1 MNPDLSHIQ
10 HRFAAWA
17 AASAARVSPKC
28 RFKVKFGVEILERLG
43 FGPGYGDPAKLPLPS
58 RFDDQHRR
66 WREKAV
72 RLAKARRIKMSH
84 GVAAKLIN
92 VYLKSRFICGG
103 HADHPK
109 VAALHPPI
117 DSILLEALIASNAGG
132 FGKSWHALAKVRW
145 SNLDSGQYETAIA
158 CLRSCFNPAWAAERL
173 WSVSGD

>member
-1 MNPDLSHIQ
+1 MSQPIDVIQ

-28 RFKVKFGVEILERLG
+28 RFKAANGVAILEGLG

-66 WREKAV
+66 WRKKAM

-117 DSILLEALIASNAGG
+117 DSILLEALIRTKDGG
-132 FGKSWHALAKVRW
+132 FEKSWRALAKVRW

-158 CLRSCFNPAWAAERL
+158 CLRQCFKPTWSAEKLWRL
-173 WSVSGD
+173 D

>member
-1 MNPDLSHIQ
+1 MIKDLNIIQ

-28 RFKVKFGVEILERLG
+28 RFRAADGVAILEGLG
-43 FGPGYGDPAKLPLPS
+43 FGPGYGKPDKLPLPS
-58 RFDDQHRR
+58 RFDDQHRK
-66 WREKAV
+66 WREKAI
-72 RLAKARRIKMSH
+72 RLAKGRRIRMSH

-117 DSILLEALIASNAGG
+117 DSILLKSLADKNAGG
-132 FGKSWHALAKVRW
+132 FGPAWRALARRRW
-145 SNLDSGQYETAIA
+145 YNLDPDSYEVAIG
-158 CLRSCFNPAWAAERL
+158 CLRNSFQPAWVAEKM
-173 WSVSGD
+173 WKVQ